1 MTIYKVQHN
10 GFTWFN
16 VVDVSNSDADQ
27 LQRELPHIHPL
38 NLEDLMSVM
47 ERPKIDEQEQ
57 YLFVVMQ
64 FPLWD
69 PVERLTRSSEVDFI
83 VGRNILVTSH
93 EGNLPPLVKLF
104 ERSQLQTGEREKLM
118 TRGSNDA
125 FYGVVDQLVDYIFP
139 ILNKVDGNIHHIED
153 TLFTADTRHII
164 QDIAVARRDI
174 IALRRIIRHLVPVL
188 EQLERTEHPI
198 IRDDLEEYFGDT
210 VDHGR
215 LARDIIDENFEVI
228 SGLADTANTLVSH
241 RINEVMRILTVISV
255 LILPLTLITGIYGM
269 NINLPLDQHPR
280 AFIVVMGL
288 MVLISLTMILYF
300 IRRRW
305 I

>member
-1 MTIYKVQHN
+1 MPIYKIQHN
-10 GFTWFN
+10 SFAWVN
-16 VVDVSNSDADQ
+16 VVDITPADVDQ
-27 LQRELPHIHPL
+27 LRRDLPHVHPL
-38 NLEDLMSVM
+38 NLEDLLSVM

-64 FPLWD
+64 FPQWD
-69 PVERLTRSSEVDFI
+69 RVERITRSSEVDFI
-83 VGRNILVTSH
+83 VGRNVLVTAH
-93 EGNLPPLVKLF
+93 DGNLSPLVKLF
-104 ERSQLQTGEREKLM
+104 ERCQTSPVECEKLM
-118 TRGSNDA
+118 ARGSNDA
-125 FYGVVDQLVDYIFP
+125 FYSVVDQLVDYMFP
-139 ILNKVDGNIHHIED
+139 ILNKVDANVHHIEES
-153 TLFTADTRHII
+153 LFTATTRHII
-164 QDIAVARRDI
+164 QDIAIVRRDI

-188 EQLERTEHPI
+188 EQLERTEHPV
-198 IRDDLEEYFGDT
+198 IRDELEEYFGDT

-269 NINLPLDQHPR
+269 NINLPLDEHPA
-280 AFIVVMGL
+280 AFIVVMGF
-288 MVLISLTMILYF
+288 MFGISTIMILYF